1 MAAGPFELI
10 FNCTLAQFTTA
21 VGTTLVG
28 AGFTVLQLPIMF
40 TGIIKG
46 TSGGAAALKEIDF
59 IYDGVTFLKFFGG
72 NMSAAMVAYLTTTLA
87 GTLGAP
93 VPVNLANNPS
103 FQI

>member
-21 VGTTLVG
+21 LGTTLPG
-28 AGFTVLQLPIMF
+28 AGFTVLNIPVQL

-46 TSGGAAALKEIDF
+46 TSGGAIALKEIDF
-59 IYDGVTFLKFFGG
+59 IYDGVAFLKFFGG
-72 NMSAAMVAYLTTTLA
+72 NMTTALVTYLTTTLA